1 MRSPLGDLEE
11 ALSAHVAKGFR
22 TGTERLID
30 PRETLVR
37 VRPFMQFM
45 GITRIAIITGLD
57 RIGIPVAVAIRPNAR
72 SLATSQGKGLTA
84 DLARTSA
91 LMEAAELFHAERATL
106 PLKFNSRRELEDT
119 GHTMIDLGTLPK
131 TPNAR
136 LDDDLEIGWVESV
149 NLIDKTRLWIPY
161 DLVHTNYTLP
171 AVRSCH
177 AFNATSNG
185 LASGNHLAE
194 ALVSALCEVVE
205 RDATTLWQQQTKASR
220 DASLVD
226 LSTVQDPGCC
236 DILVR
241 FEKADVA
248 VAVWEVTSDVG
259 LPVFSCTIVDRKD
272 SIFRP
277 TPAASGMGCHLD
289 RRIALSRALTEAAQS
304 RLTVMAGSRD
314 DVSWK
319 EYSRFHDRA
328 VVALIRSRILE
339 GCPKRRFVD
348 APTVSHDTFA
358 ADIADIVE
366 RFRRLGIT
374 QVAAINLTRPDLNIP
389 VVRVVAGCLEA
400 PAASPDYVRGSRAL
414 SLLGETV

>member
-1 MRSPLGDLEE
+1 VRSPLGDLEE
-11 ALSAHVAKGFR
+11 ALSTHVVKGFR
-22 TGTERLID
+22 MGTDRLID
-30 PRETLVR
+30 PGETLAKM
-37 VRPFMQFM
+37 RPLMPLM
-45 GITRIAIITGLD
+45 GITRIAMITGLD

-91 LMEAAELFHAERATL
+91 LMEAAELFHAERSTL
-106 PLKFNSRRELEDT
+106 PLKFNCRRELQDT
-119 GHTMIDLGTLPK
+119 GHVMIDLDTLPK
-131 TPNAR
+131 TPDAR
-136 LDDDLEIGWVESV
+136 LDDDLEICWVESI
-149 NLIDKTRLWIPY
+149 NLIDNTPLWIPY

-194 ALVSALCEVVE
+194 SLVSALCEVVE
-205 RDATTLWQQQTKASR
+205 RDATTLWQQQTKNSR
-220 DASLVD
+220 DGSLVD
-226 LSTVQDPGCC
+226 LSTVQDTHCS
-236 DILVR
+236 DILGR
-241 FEKADVA
+241 FDKANVA

-259 LPVFSCTIVDRKD
+259 VPVFSCTIVDRED
-272 SIFRP
+272 SAFRP

-319 EYSRFHDRA
+319 DYSRFHDRA
-328 VVALIRSRILE
+328 VIALIRSRILE
-339 GCPKRRFVD
+339 ACPKRSFD
-348 APTVSHDTFA
+348 EAPTVSHDTFS
-358 ADIADIVE
+358 ADIAYIVE
-366 RFRRLGIT
+366 RFRRLNIT
-374 QVAAINLTRPDLNIP
+374 QVAAVNLTRPDLNVP
-389 VVRVVAGCLEA
+389 VVRVVAGGLEA

-414 SLLGETV
+414 SLLGETA